1 MAFGSV
7 GDAELEGSKLGFDE
21 RMSHLYT
28 FFFNDFLLGIIG
40 CYHMVIYGRM
50 VNLDFIFRFTNDLT
64 MKGTTVKICFDLII
78 YLYQITKNK

>member
-1 MAFGSV
+1 MPINGVGGKMAFGSV

-40 CYHMVIYGRM
+40 CYHMVIYGKM
-50 VNLDFIFRFTNDLT
+50 VNLDFVFRFTNEPYNERDN
-64 MKGTTVKICFDLII
+64 C
-78 YLYQITKNK
+78 KNML